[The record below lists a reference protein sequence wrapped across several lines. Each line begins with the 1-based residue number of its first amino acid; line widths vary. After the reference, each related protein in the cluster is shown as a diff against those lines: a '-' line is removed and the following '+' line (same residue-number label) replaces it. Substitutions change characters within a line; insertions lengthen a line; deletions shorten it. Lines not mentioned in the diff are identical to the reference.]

1 MRAAPTAIPLD
12 RLWGTNG
19 DGLTEIVEDVKYIAV
34 LLKCSKASTANSD
47 GFLSDE

>member
-1 MRAAPTAIPLD
+1 MRAAPTAIPSD

-19 DGLTEIVEDVKYIAV
+19 DGLTEWMEGVKCVAF